1 MAYEDEYG
9 FGDGSEGAISQTN
22 YGLASNPLMPLGDPM
37 AYARMMQS
45 PTGDRPVGG
54 DYAVPVEN
62 TVNPAVQSQGMPVAP
77 IRSPA
82 PLNVPPPVHRGGGTP
97 EQPQNDLQPQGQG
110 PDQGQL
116 GSLGQLLQMKGL
128 SDLASPTPGGAVAAP
143 GAGAGPGRAPAGA
156 VIEKAAAP
164 YKDMV
169 VDAAKQ
175 NGVNPDL
182 YKRLLYQESGFSPK
196 ATSPAGARGIAQFMP
211 ATARDEG
218 VDVTDPKSSIY
229 GGARYLGK
237 MIKQFGGNEQL
248 GVAAYNTG
256 PVNVQK
262 WLDGKF
268 NLLPETQNYVNT
280 ITGKPITKPSGN
292 VPSAM
297 ATPQAAT
304 TTAKGGGF
312 VVPPAAAAKG
322 TGEMS
327 PAGGPYVIVGGKKYA
342 TDGSGNIINPNSKM
356 KYPDK
361 FDPNNTE
368 DSPKSEG
375 AMVKVPGSE
384 KTLPVTGGVGNDQG
398 TPNLGGGVSQPAID
412 PNKIVPGA
420 TPSPEVPAAPA
431 AGNAPAATPGQSTSG
446 FMNDEAMKK
455 LWQYMLIK
463 SLFPQIQF
471 RNVGYDPWAV
481 HRLGQSG
488 GY

>member
-1 MAYEDEYG
+1 MAYEDEDYE
-9 FGDGSEGAISQTN
+9 GSTSNTN
-22 YGLASNPLMPLGDPM
+22 YGLAQNPLMPMGDPM

-45 PTGDRPVGG
+45 PTGDRPVAG

-62 TVNPAVQSQGMPVAP
+62 TVNPAVQSQGMPVVP

-128 SDLASPTPGGAVAAP
+128 EDLASPSGVTYTPGGAVAVP
-143 GAGAGPGRAPAGA
+143 GAGAGPGRAPSG
-156 VIEKAAAP
+156 VTIEKAAAP

-175 NGVNPDL
+175 NGVDPDL
-182 YKRLLYQESGFSPK
+182 YKRLLYQESQFNPK
-196 ATSPAGARGIAQFMP
+196 ATSPAGAKGVAQFMP

-229 GGARYLGK
+229 GGARYLAK

-256 PVNVQK
+256 PANVQK

-280 ITGKPITKPSGN
+280 ITGKPIAKPAGN
-292 VPSAM
+292 APGPTSQADQPFKPYQIAGAM
-297 ATPQAAT
+297 QPPPELS
-304 TTAKGGGF
+304 K
-312 VVPPAAAAKG
+312 VPPKSPPGAKP
-322 TGEMS
+322 MVYP
-327 PAGGPYVIVGGKKYA
+327 PA
-342 TDGSGNIINPNSKM
+342 
-356 KYPDK
+356 

-368 DSPKSEG
+368 DKSKPSAAPTINPGDESP
-375 AMVKVPGSE
+375 VY
-384 KTLPVTGGVGNDQG
+384 QG
-398 TPNLGGGVSQPAID
+398 TPNLGGGVSKPAID

-420 TPSPEVPAAPA
+420 TPSPDAPKTPEQNQGQGQQPAQPQ
-431 AGNAPAATPGQSTSG
+431 NS
-446 FMNDEAMKK
+446 FMNDDAMKK